1 MLELFHSFIFD
12 LKILKSFESNG
23 RGFSY
28 CHFQFLLPFLLPV
41 AVETKNSCAATKQQ
55 RQFKNSSTTS
65 ENRNYSRIG
74 FQIWIWWRTLL
85 GKQTFQFLDSGSW
98 YPKTEQKVYIW
109 GIRLLRNYRKDDL
122 WRPLVLARGI
132 YPQSRILFPNQN

>member
-28 CHFQFLLPFLLPV
+28 CHFQILLPFLL

-55 RQFKNSSTTS
+55 REFKNSSTAKIEMTV
-65 ENRNYSRIG
+65 E
-74 FQIWIWWRTLL
+74 
-85 GKQTFQFLDSGSW
+85 
-98 YPKTEQKVYIW
+98 
-109 GIRLLRNYRKDDL
+109 
-122 WRPLVLARGI
+122 
-132 YPQSRILFPNQN
+132 